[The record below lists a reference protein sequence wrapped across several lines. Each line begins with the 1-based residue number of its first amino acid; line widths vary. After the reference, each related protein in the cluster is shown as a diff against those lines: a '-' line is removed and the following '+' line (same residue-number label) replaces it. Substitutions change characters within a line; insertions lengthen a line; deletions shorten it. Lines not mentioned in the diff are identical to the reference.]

1 MFSAARRTNH
11 IKQILKKKNVY
22 NLTIIHDTSNIY
34 IVINVNLCIV
44 ACIVYDDSG
53 E

>member
-11 IKQILKKKNVY
+11 IKQILKKNVY